1 MYEPTIPVMPIASA
15 AAVVRD
21 GSLVVVASVA
31 DLRVGESIAFSI
43 ALRAAP
49 RSIVR
54 PDFAGTTSI
63 PPDTTLKVASL
74 GGRFTERRMD
84 ASHASAAAPPMP
96 TRVAPPLGRSSS
108 WAIRHRASRN
118 RVGPT
123 FSATGAETAVR
134 ADAAASASRA
144 AVTRGSSRTTGRRT
158 GPCRSSDA
166 SASTSAAEA
175 RERSRRTPGR
185 AAVVTMASPLRSRPA
200 STAGRSTAAA
210 ILATV

>member
-1 MYEPTIPVMPIASA
+1 MYDPTIPVMPIASA

-21 GSLVVVASVA
+21 GSLVAVASAA
-31 DLRVGESIAFSI
+31 DLCAGESIAFSI
-43 ALRAAP
+43 ALRAAS

-54 PDFAGTTSI
+54 PGSAGTTSI

-84 ASHASAAAPPMP
+84 ASHACAAVPPMP
-96 TRVAPPLGRSSS
+96 TLVAPPLGRSRS

-123 FSATGAETAVR
+123 VSVTGAEIAVR
-134 ADAAASASRA
+134 AAAAASASCA
-144 AVTRGSSRTTGRRT
+144 AVTFGTSRTTGRRT
-158 GPCRSSDA
+158 GPCRSIDA
-166 SASTSAAEA
+166 SASTSAADA

-185 AAVVTMASPLRSRPA
+185 ASVVTMASPLRSRDA

>member
-1 MYEPTIPVMPIASA
+1 M
-15 AAVVRD
+15 
-21 GSLVVVASVA
+21 
-31 DLRVGESIAFSI
+31 
-43 ALRAAP
+43 
-49 RSIVR
+49 R
-54 PDFAGTTSI
+54 PGFAGTTSI

-84 ASHASAAAPPMP
+84 ASHACAAAPPMP
-96 TRVAPPLGRSSS
+96 TRVAPPLGRSRS

-123 FSATGAETAVR
+123 VSVTGAETAVR
-134 ADAAASASRA
+134 AAAAASASRA
-144 AVTRGSSRTTGRRT
+144 AVTLGSSRTTGRRT

-166 SASTSAAEA
+166 SASTSAADA

-185 AAVVTMASPLRSRPA
+185 AAVVTMASPFRSRPA